1 MIRTVFTPDSNL
13 ITFPIPNKYVG
24 KELEITV
31 FPIKDISL
39 KKARKK
45 VTTDIDPAFGAW
57 ADMDKSTEE
66 ICAEI
71 KNSRTFRKRD
81 LVL

>member
-13 ITFPIPNKYVG
+13 ISFPIPEKYIG
-24 KELEITV
+24 TELEITI
-31 FPIKDISL
+31 FPIKEMSITKP
-39 KKARKK
+39 KKKK
-45 VTTDIDPAFGAW
+45 ITIDPSFGAW

-71 KNSRTFRKRD
+71 RNSRTFRNRD

>member
-13 ITFPIPNKYVG
+13 VSFPIPKKYIG
-24 KELEITV
+24 TELEITI
-31 FPIKDISL
+31 FPLKEISVT
-39 KKARKK
+39 KRKRK
-45 VTTDIDPAFGAW
+45 ESGTDSSFGAW
-57 ADMDKSTEE
+57 ADMEKSTEE

-71 KNSRTFRKRD
+71 RNSRTFRNRD